1 MSLFAFWL
9 FSFPSV
15 GKGRE
20 LEAGWVFGCCSGSTQ
35 PRYPSKVHVYH
46 LGNNLGGRECT
57 LSLRSHKNLSLC
69 ALLCMNTPSKC
80 PVSTDRISIAFS
92 PQPMIWL
99 DRMYALERK
108 QHIRTGRGQ
117 QEEPKKHRISWHILI
132 KNYLHVRYCSY
143 THVQSAISVLRTLK
157 IPKKYLF
164 KILISF
170 VCFLCYILLP
180 WAFITKETL

>member
-9 FSFPSV
+9 ISFPSMD
-15 GKGRE
+15 KGRE
-20 LEAGWVFGCCSGSTQ
+20 LEAGWVFGWWSGSTQ
-35 PRYPSKVHVYH
+35 PKYPTEVHVYH
-46 LGNNLGGRECT
+46 LGKKLGGRECT

-108 QHIRTGRGQ
+108 QHIRRDRGQ
-117 QEEPKKHRISWHILI
+117 QETWKKHRISWHTPV
-132 KNYLHVRYCSY
+132 KNYLHVRYCRY
-143 THVQSAISVLRTLK
+143 THVLSAISGLRTFK
-157 IPKKYLF
+157 MPKK
-164 KILISF
+164 
-170 VCFLCYILLP
+170 
-180 WAFITKETL
+180 